1 MSHPRC
7 GQDLLYSSAA
17 PQPIDLGLPP
27 YIDTPADVKW
37 PTNPPTITVTDA
49 EQAPFELDQS
59 DQKALY
65 FLDHPTVAAL
75 IQIGRKRSRAQNL
88 VQNHPQYLRELLQ
101 LSQPAFA
108 TFVLAR
114 KLNLVPPS
122 DILNRVLVT
131 ILAIANQV
139 IAATDANPCAGLL
152 EHSLHACRIPVSF
165 AMPRHRDLILPPLVP
180 NAHASP
186 TPRSRTPPKSGS
198 QVTGRTPTPQ
208 YGPATVQAP
217 TSPPP
222 LCATDTH
229 PSSPPIPCTLSPHP
243 SPPQSPQHLT
253 RHSVEPISSALD
265 RPESLSDASSLSSLP
280 SPPPVSQVDP
290 ETPDPHP
297 SNPFPSARPLG
308 LIRVASPAPTQ
319 SRRPSSTKP
328 PQRPAA
334 LGTRRSNRLQPD
346 PPAPP
351 HPAPAVQLS
360 RSRPAKPKPKPKTQ
374 PPRDP
379 HLFQRETRAPDQGNN
394 PSPIRKSCPVP
405 VFVPHSHPQQPEVR
419 CMACIILN
427 ESCDLQYQGPC
438 DRCNEEKC
446 PCIRSDPT
454 PHSPITWRHETLAH
468 DLYSDIH
475 ASMGYFL
482 QFCPLL
488 TATYPTANTLSDCL
502 QHQLALYGRKGL
514 SAAHG
519 IPAHLAEEYEQ
530 LLLDFTAEWQRIREE
545 QFPDMPFPA
554 PTHPSVPDEKALE
567 QALFPLRN

>member
-1 MSHPRC
+1 MDVTPEVKSDNVVDQSVDPHH
-7 GQDLLYSSAA
+7 LSS
-17 PQPIDLGLPP
+17 
-27 YIDTPADVKW
+27 T
-37 PTNPPTITVTDA
+37 
-49 EQAPFELDQS
+49 ES

-253 RHSVEPISSALD
+253 RHSVEPISSAF
-265 RPESLSDASSLSSLP
+265 SLKSSISSPRL
-280 SPPPVSQVDP
+280 QVDP

-374 PPRDP
+374 TAPRP
-379 HLFQRETRAPDQGNN
+379 TPFPTPRSAAWPALSLTRAATSNTKDPATGA
-394 PSPIRKSCPVP
+394 S
-405 VFVPHSHPQQPEVR
+405 
-419 CMACIILN
+419 
-427 ESCDLQYQGPC
+427 
-438 DRCNEEKC
+438 EEKC

-567 QALFPLRN
+567 QGTLPTSQLAILAIGRISPTLEPVPRTTPALSQGQTNFPFELGVLHVPGFLKH